1 YVIPDT
7 TVHVS
12 YGALDEAT
20 VAANVSSLIGRGLPD
35 LRVYVLDSRLEPM
48 PAGVVGELDVS
59 GPGLSLGYLNRAGL
73 SAERF
78 VADPHGVAGSRMYRT
93 GDLARW
99 RHDGSLEFFGRA
111 DSQVKIR
118 GFRIEL
124 GEIEAVLLQ
133 QESVA
138 QAVVI
143 ARDDAGDK
151 RLIGY
156 VVAAANA
163 AIDVASLRSA
173 LLQQLPRYM
182 VPAALVRLE
191 QLP

>member
-12 YGALDEAT
+12 YGALDEAA
-20 VAANVSSLIGRGLPD
+20 VAANAGSLIGRGLPD
-35 LRVYVLDSRLEPM
+35 LRVYVLDSRLEPV
-48 PAGVVGELDVS
+48 PAGVVGEFAV
-59 GPGLSLGYLNRAGL
+59 GGAGLSRGYLNRAGL

-78 VADPHGVAGSRMYRT
+78 VADPHGISASRMYRT

-99 RHDGSLEFFGRA
+99 RFDGTLDFLGRA

-124 GEIEAVLLQ
+124 GEIEAVLLR

-143 ARDDAGDK
+143 VRD
-151 RLIGY
+151 
-156 VVAAANA
+156 
-163 AIDVASLRSA
+163 
-173 LLQQLPRYM
+173 
-182 VPAALVRLE
+182 
-191 QLP
+191 